1 MTQPTPTLLD
11 AQGAAVLSAED
22 AAAASATAQTRAEIA
37 AIVALA
43 LSMWNED
50 EETQQKVRVVIGDRV
65 AKLKLPNHR
74 RLLIDAFDEALRLG
88 VAHGRRQLGSGIKIK
103 SRALPAEIR
112 RAADV
117 EVDFSRALT
126 ALRTAD
132 TLPRLQAALS
142 LLEGAPAA
150 VERAARWGVNRAEST
165 GVEAVAEEV
174 GAGRLWIAERD
185 ACLHCTAYA
194 GFIADAGMPF
204 PGGLSFAERP
214 LSRDPVPNPPLH
226 PNCRCRISVW
236 RHEWSRAY
244 PEALKR
250 EARRSVVRGFSLPTE
265 SERARL
271 RAAQALLDKGAR
283 LPKTVE
289 AYGRRAV
296 KRGKFPTRVFPG

>member
-1 MTQPTPTLLD
+1 MTPTPTLLE
-11 AQGAAVLSAED
+11 AQGAAVLSAEE
-22 AAAASATAQTRAEIA
+22 AAATSATAQTRAEIA

-43 LSMWNED
+43 LSMWD
-50 EETQQKVRVVIGDRV
+50 EEDPERVRVVIGERI
-65 AKLKLPNHR
+65 AKLKLPDHR
-74 RLLIDAFDEALRLG
+74 RILIDAFDRALRLG
-88 VAHGRRQLGSGIKIK
+88 VTHGRKQIGSSYRGYGLT
-103 SRALPAEIR
+103 LPADVR

-117 EVDFSRALT
+117 RVDLSRAAQ

-132 TLPRLQAALS
+132 TLPRLQAALA
-142 LLEGAPAA
+142 LLDGAPAA

-165 GVEAVAEEV
+165 GVERVATEV

-204 PGGLSFAERP
+204 PGGLTFADRP
-214 LSRDPVPNPPLH
+214 LSLDPVENPPLH

-236 RHEWSRAY
+236 LPEWDRSY

-271 RAAQALLDKGAR
+271 RAAERLLNNGAR
-283 LPKTVE
+283 LPVTVAE
-289 AYGRRAV
+289 YGRRAV
-296 KRGKFPTRVFPG
+296 RRGKFPTRKFPA